1 MDDTAEILCERATEV
16 AAFLKVVANEQRLL
30 LLCRL
35 REGEASVGE
44 LVGLC
49 GLSQSSV
56 SQHLG
61 RMREAGFVQTRRENT
76 TIFYRLADARVQ
88 ALMTFLCSQFG
99 KEDGPLAA
107 DRASSPD
114 LGPAS

>member
-1 MDDTAEILCERATEV
+1 MKMTDEAVEMLCERATEV

-35 REGEASVGE
+35 RDGEASVGE

-56 SQHLG
+56 SQHLA
-61 RMREAGFVQTRRENT
+61 RMRDGGLVQTRRETT
-76 TIFYRLADARVQ
+76 TIYYSIANQRVL
-88 ALMTFLCSQFG
+88 ALMGFLCENFG
-99 KEDGPLAA
+99 EA
-107 DRASSPD
+107 
-114 LGPAS
+114 

>member
-1 MDDTAEILCERATEV
+1 MVMRDQADMLCDQASEV
-16 AAFLKVVANEQRLL
+16 AGLLKLAANPQRLL

-56 SQHLG
+56 SQHLA
-61 RMREAGFVQTRRENT
+61 RMREGGLVQYRRENT
-76 TIFYRLADARVQ
+76 MIHYRLADANAA
-88 ALMTFLCSQFG
+88 ALIAFLCDQFG
-99 KEDGPLAA
+99 AQAA
-107 DRASSPD
+107 AQPARAT
-114 LGPAS
+114 A

>member
-1 MDDTAEILCERATEV
+1 MMMMDGAVGMLCERATEV
-16 AAFLKVVANEQRLL
+16 AGFLKVVANEQRLL

-56 SQHLG
+56 SQHLA
-61 RMREAGFVQTRRENT
+61 RMREGGLVETRRDAT
-76 TIFYRLADARVQ
+76 TIFYRIADANAQ
-88 ALMTFLCSQFG
+88 ALMNFLCERFG
-99 KEDGPLAA
+99 QDATVTLESAGA
-107 DRASSPD
+107 
-114 LGPAS
+114 

>member
-1 MDDTAEILCERATEV
+1 MMAWNAETEILCERATEV
-16 AAFLKVVANEQRLL
+16 AGLLKLVANEQRLL

-49 GLSQSSV
+49 NLSQSSV

-61 RMREAGFVQTRRENT
+61 KMREGGVLKTRRDGT
-76 TIFYRLADARVQ
+76 TIFYSLDNPHIAS
-88 ALMTFLCSQFG
+88 LMDFLCARFG
-99 KEDGPLAA
+99 EEG
-107 DRASSPD
+107 
-114 LGPAS
+114 

>member
-1 MDDTAEILCERATEV
+1 MKMADMKFSVLCERATEV
-16 AAFLKVVANEQRLL
+16 AGLLKLVANEQRLL

-56 SQHLG
+56 SQHLAK
-61 RMREAGFVQTRRENT
+61 MREGGVLQTRRDAQ
-76 TIFYRLADARVQ
+76 TIFYRLANPHVE
-88 ALMTFLCSQFG
+88 ALMEFMCDRFS
-99 KEDGPLAA
+99 EMAA
-107 DRASSPD
+107 RP
-114 LGPAS
+114 

>member
-1 MDDTAEILCERATEV
+1 MMMTTDRAMEMLCERATEV

-56 SQHLG
+56 SQHLARLRDG
-61 RMREAGFVQTRRENT
+61 GLVQTRRDAT
-76 TIFYRLADARVQ
+76 TIFYRIADANVQ
-88 ALMTFLCSQFG
+88 ALMTFLCDRFG
-99 KEDGPLAA
+99 PRSDAPQNA
-107 DRASSPD
+107 
-114 LGPAS
+114 

>member
-1 MDDTAEILCERATEV
+1 MAWGAAAEMLCERATEV
-16 AAFLKVVANEQRLL
+16 ADLLKLVANEQRLL

-61 RMREAGFVQTRRENT
+61 KMREGGLVQTRREAT
-76 TIFYRLADARVQ
+76 TIYYSMANPHVD
-88 ALMTFLCSQFG
+88 ALMEFLCSRFG
-99 KEDGPLAA
+99 QTEEH
-107 DRASSPD
+107 R
-114 LGPAS
+114 

>member
-1 MDDTAEILCERATEV
+1 MMAWGAAAELLCERATEV
-16 AAFLKVVANEQRLL
+16 ADLLKLVANEQRLL

-44 LVGLC
+44 LVGLS

-61 RMREAGFVQTRRENT
+61 KMREGGLVRNRREGT
-76 TIFYRLADARVQ
+76 TIYYSIANPDVD
-88 ALMTFLCSQFG
+88 ALMGFLCDNFSP
-99 KEDGPLAA
+99 KEAGA
-107 DRASSPD
+107 
-114 LGPAS
+114 

>member
-1 MDDTAEILCERATEV
+1 MKMTDDAVDMLCERAREV

-44 LVGLC
+44 LVDLC

-56 SQHLG
+56 SQHLA
-61 RMREAGFVQTRRENT
+61 RMREGGLVQTRRDNT
-76 TIFYRLADARVQ
+76 TIFYRISNANVQ
-88 ALMTFLCSQFG
+88 ALMTFLCDQFG
-99 KEDGPLAA
+99 Q
-107 DRASSPD
+107 
-114 LGPAS
+114 

>member
-1 MDDTAEILCERATEV
+1 MMAWTPQTEQLCERATEV
-16 AAFLKVVANEQRLL
+16 AGLLKLVANEQRLL

-56 SQHLG
+56 SQHLAK
-61 RMREAGFVQTRRENT
+61 MREGGLVSTRREGT
-76 TIFYRLADARVQ
+76 TIYYRIADPDAN
-88 ALMTFLCSQFG
+88 ALMAFLCDRFG
-99 KEDGPLAA
+99 QAGRSAA
-107 DRASSPD
+107 E
-114 LGPAS
+114 